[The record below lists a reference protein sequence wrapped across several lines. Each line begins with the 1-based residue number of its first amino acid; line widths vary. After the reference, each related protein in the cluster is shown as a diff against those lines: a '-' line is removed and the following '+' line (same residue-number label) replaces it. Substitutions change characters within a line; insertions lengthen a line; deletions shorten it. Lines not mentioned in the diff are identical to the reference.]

1 MRPPPSSLLL
11 AILRRIHAPSGF
23 LSRVLSLPRIV
34 FDLLLAPVLM
44 TVSVL
49 ASLLLPIQAHAQAAG
64 GAVVDY
70 AYQRTMSRIVA
81 GSAAGLQM
89 SSPTTM
95 NIINAGKV
103 VGSFAVTEKRLID
116 LATLAKYARA
126 STVPGI
132 IALAGTELLA
142 YGLQKCADGTW
153 CKSAQPEQAPNGGPY
168 LASDGYWSLSWTG
181 GRADGAI
188 DYVCK
193 AKVAWG
199 GVTFDHTDANGGCW
213 AKYPNGTVNLYGTAN
228 HQSGCATGHT
238 LSNGMCYPVGYVPA
252 SPAAPAGDSDVETAW
267 KGAFQAKPFLQ
278 ENVWGF
284 EDQTTQN
291 QQWADALAQ
300 LASVAAPSTVTVA
313 DPTTSTTTPT
323 GTTKVDRSCTYAA
336 AANADAGSQ
345 KDKPASVG
353 VTCTTTTTA
362 PDGTVT
368 QQTTK
373 TDASPQ
379 GGQTVPQKVDIDT
392 CGLPGKPACKI
403 DETGTKTQSDV
414 DTALQQRSSD
424 MDSRLSITQ
433 QAANDSLSEVE
444 RKHDSV
450 HIFTLFNVFPT
461 FASEQCENPTVPGV
475 VGGSLPVD
483 ICTYYYMLK
492 DVMGF
497 GVALFVLI
505 DSVQVV
511 REAVKV

>member
-1 MRPPPSSLLL
+1 MRPLPSSLLL
-11 AILRRIHAPSGF
+11 AILRRIPAPSGF
-23 LSRVLSLPRIV
+23 LPRVLSLPRIV

-70 AYQRTMSRIVA
+70 AYQRTMARIVA
-81 GSAAGLQM
+81 GSAAGLKM

-95 NIINAGKV
+95 NIINAGKI

-132 IALAGTELLA
+132 IALAGTELIS
-142 YGLQKCADGTW
+142 YGIQKCADGTW
-153 CKSAQPEQAPNGGPY
+153 CKPQTEEGDPSGGAKYWYTSYSGSKCWGSTSGLCGWQEAHDTLWSSYQKNNPTASFIGWENLQVTNGGATAAHT
-168 LASDGYWSLSWTG
+168 LRFLQQGKEAT
-181 GRADGAI
+181 
-188 DYVCK
+188 
-193 AKVAWG
+193 
-199 GVTFDHTDANGGCW
+199 VTFGLTAYGTRPPSGNVVPATDA
-213 AKYPNGTVNLYGTAN
+213 
-228 HQSGCATGHT
+228 
-238 LSNGMCYPVGYVPA
+238 
-252 SPAAPAGDSDVETAW
+252 DIETAW
-267 KGAFQAKPFLQ
+267 KDAFQAKPFLQ
-278 ENVWGF
+278 EKVWGF

-300 LASVAAPSTVTVA
+300 LAAVAAPSTVTVA

-336 AANADAGSQ
+336 SANADAGSQ

-505 DSVQVV
+505 DSVQLV

>member
-1 MRPPPSSLLL
+1 M
-11 AILRRIHAPSGF
+11 
-23 LSRVLSLPRIV
+23 

-44 TVSVL
+44 IVSVL
-49 ASLLLPIQAHAQAAG
+49 ASLLLPVQAHAQAAG
-64 GAVVDY
+64 GAVLDF
-70 AYQRTMSRIVA
+70 AYQRTMARIVA
-81 GSAAGLQM
+81 GSAAGLQA
-89 SSPTTM
+89 SSATTM
-95 NIINAGKV
+95 NIINAGKI

-116 LATLAKYARA
+116 LATLAKFARA
-126 STVPGI
+126 STLPGI
-132 IALAGTELLA
+132 VTLGGTYLLQ

-153 CKSAQPEQAPNGGPY
+153 CKP
-168 LASDGYWSLSWTG
+168 
-181 GRADGAI
+181 
-188 DYVCK
+188 
-193 AKVAWG
+193 
-199 GVTFDHTDANGGCW
+199 
-213 AKYPNGTVNLYGTAN
+213 
-228 HQSGCATGHT
+228 
-238 LSNGMCYPVGYVPA
+238 
-252 SPAAPAGDSDVETAW
+252 PAAPTDGVFKWKATVTGSVAQDTPADACANGLPLFMAQNGLSGLTIGQVTYSAPNWTCQTKNADGSWGSYFAATPTTICKTGYVASGNTCVPAQGNVVPATDADVETAW
-267 KGAFQAKPFLQ
+267 QGAFKANPFLQ
-278 ENVWGF
+278 EKVWGF

-300 LASVAAPSTVTVA
+300 LATVAAPSTVTVA

-336 AANADAGSQ
+336 VANADAGSQ

-403 DETGTKTQSDV
+403 DETGTKTQTDV

>member
-1 MRPPPSSLLL
+1 MRPLPSSLLL
-11 AILRRIHAPSGF
+11 AILRRIPAPSG
-23 LSRVLSLPRIV
+23 LLPRILSLPRIV

-142 YGLQKCADGTW
+142 YGLEKCADGTW
-153 CKSAQPEQAPNGGPY
+153 CTREANKPNGSNVDWGSTGWMTAGGASCTSYSCSAEAACRAAPN
-168 LASDGYWSLSWTG
+168 
-181 GRADGAI
+181 I
-188 DYVCK
+188 
-193 AKVAWG
+193 
-199 GVTFDHTDANGGCW
+199 ANG
-213 AKYPNGTVNLYGTAN
+213 KYPLLKYIVLNGGTQAYCYSRN
-228 HQSGCATGHT
+228 AADNPLSEGGWGLIQRQSSYVDPPGS
-238 LSNGMCYPVGYVPA
+238 LVPA
-252 SPAAPAGDSDVETAW
+252 SDANIETAW

-278 ENVWGF
+278 EKVWGF
-284 EDQTTQN
+284 EDQSTQN

-300 LASVAAPSTVTVA
+300 LAAVAAPSTVTVA

-336 AANADAGSQ
+336 SANADAGSQ

-403 DETGTKTQSDV
+403 DETGTKAQSDV

>member
-11 AILRRIHAPSGF
+11 AILRRIAAPSGF
-23 LSRVLSLPRIV
+23 LPRILSLPRIV

-132 IALAGTELLA
+132 IALAGTELIA
-142 YGLQKCADGTW
+142 YGIQKCADGTW
-153 CKSAQPEQAPNGGPY
+153 CKPQTEEGDPSGGTK
-168 LASDGYWSLSWTG
+168 YWSGSYNNNSCQAAGTNCGWQQALDAIWARYQVNNPTQTFVSWSTISSNSSFTTVRLTAKGNTG
-181 GRADGAI
+181 GT
-188 DYVCK
+188 
-193 AKVAWG
+193 
-199 GVTFDHTDANGGCW
+199 VTSDF
-213 AKYPNGTVNLYGTAN
+213 TVSAYGTRPP
-228 HQSGCATGHT
+228 SGN
-238 LSNGMCYPVGYVPA
+238 LVPA
-252 SPAAPAGDSDVETAW
+252 TDVDVETAW

-278 ENVWGF
+278 EKVWGF

-300 LASVAAPSTVTVA
+300 LATVAAPSTVTIA

-373 TDASPQ
+373 TGASPQ